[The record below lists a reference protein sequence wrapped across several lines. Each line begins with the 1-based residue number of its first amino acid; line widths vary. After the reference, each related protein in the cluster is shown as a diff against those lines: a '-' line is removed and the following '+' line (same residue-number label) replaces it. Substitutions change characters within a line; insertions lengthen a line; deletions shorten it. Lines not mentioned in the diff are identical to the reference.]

1 MLELA
6 YVQLSLNVANGQA
19 EFPYKV
25 KPAHLSKQFK
35 LAEKSEADV
44 GIFVG
49 EEELVNGNV
58 KVKQL
63 GLGDTADG
71 EMVKRSDMIAYIKHL
86 LQNLK
91 ERPR

>member
-1 MLELA
+1 
-6 YVQLSLNVANGQA
+6 
-19 EFPYKV
+19 
-25 KPAHLSKQFK
+25 LSKQFK

-49 EEELVNGNV
+49 EEELGNGNV
-58 KVKQL
+58 TIKQL
-63 GLGDTADG
+63 GLGDTDDG
-71 EMVKRSDMIAYIKHL
+71 EIVKRANMVEYIKNL

>member
-1 MLELA
+1 
-6 YVQLSLNVANGQA
+6 
-19 EFPYKV
+19 
-25 KPAHLSKQFK
+25 LSKQFK
-35 LAEKSEADV
+35 LAEKSEAEV

-49 EEELVNGNV
+49 EEELANGNV
-58 KVKQL
+58 KIKQL

-71 EMVKRSDMIAYIKHL
+71 EMVKRSDMIEYIKHL